1 MVWCIV
7 VSSCNTDLKTEVISE
22 ESWFYPIVKTGRKET
37 KSVCDVIKISQ
48 SESSCKKGKRNL
60 ISNINKHFK
69 RKHTCAQET
78 TCTLF
83 FIPRSTTKR
92 QVLSFN
98 YPIPPTN
105 QESSFTE
112 AGLPID
118 SLETKR
124 GKLRNFFF
132 PKLSSI
138 PASQQLEFDSNI
150 STNETVT
157 VVGWEYKED
166 SNLNL
171 STDTNLNNNQ
181 TRDNFQQSA
190 KKIAPIHKTET
201 YTVSTQMLAAEGI
214 LPSMTF
220 DLGLC
225 SGEPKDL
232 MKETTSQLSMTNLS
246 LPFRK
251 PGSKHRSE
259 NPVTTVNFLQNLK
272 LKVLTF
278 NSAKQN
284 TDRRY
289 LNSTAN
295 NLTNVNNSNEEEGSV
310 SFTQNLSPSP
320 TEIFPDSATGTTD
333 STSFYPYTKFQVKD
347 LFNFNDR
354 PTAEVSNTKSN
365 YFTKTKTTLESLTS
379 SSVSSNASTKSI
391 FDNNVGKSV
400 RSKQA
405 TTQSEEIVNNTP
417 CECSLD
423 YDVSLNTP
431 TNNDRVEINL
441 PESGAVESLSPDAE
455 TVTSRSFV
463 NFKNIFGRK
472 KPNIVS
478 HLERKTVKSYT
489 ERLNQSPQNTNH
501 IQSLSNVTSSEEQDD
516 KFDASTQQK
525 DTLLD
530 NLSSKKLS
538 TLTTLNTG
546 SHPISFNDI
555 SNSVY
560 SGKKSP
566 TETPPPWTKHEP
578 NMSSTSQRECFN
590 LKRVLHLKR
599 KNNSELSPN
608 FKYNASSEEEFSW
621 TESRSSATVNVFES
635 QVRSS
640 ANANESLVDMN
651 PDQFYKEFEKS
662 TKTMLDKLLVRKHKL
677 DLKHMFSFTKQTSR
691 SNTIDQSLNV
701 SDRNNAQDSFQ
712 VTDFIT
718 LDSLNNSKGEKVEE
732 ENADNKSTP
741 RSTNVNFRFHFKPAL
756 TTLRAFKGMPL
767 EDSEEP
773 RQRSGSRRLSL
784 GRTVPEALLDTEEG
798 ITVTV
803 DEGKTLDQRTYN
815 YSAVTSLEEDGIAK
829 RMFKLKSGLSLHKPV
844 SSSNTKPCQIFDPG
858 GCWSSPSTTSSS
870 SSDKVTSQERTIKM
884 KVGNS
889 FEQSTNLSLNEYNT
903 TTQQYHSTETVHTE
917 HPTKPVGWWL
927 FWNQPKVTF
936 DTLSSKNGINGYFGT
951 EVSNLFGWQSTTPP
965 VLKDNIHPTDNTK
978 TSGLYNTRS
987 TKLMPNHTEMNETDN
1002 SNMKKIQK
1010 YVLGE
1015 RKPLKTSTP
1024 VTFNSSA
1031 NNLPPASKKKQ
1042 VYSNKVNISISN
1054 FNGAKTKFNLT
1065 KPNNS
1070 SNKNIHSSISVISL
1084 KNKKKINKPF
1094 EKVVNATQ
1102 SLYQRNISG
1111 FDAKNLSY
1119 FIQNL
1124 TRHSNNTLLRAPKP
1138 IVLNSNTTMK
1148 NSKLDPHNS
1157 TVLSNS
1163 NSTTTVNDSSF
1174 SIMAYVLR
1182 PLESLIS
1189 VFKGKS
1195 TQNMTKVGD
1204 VNASD
1209 IHNGSIPSHL
1219 HPQNSSLVILAVNNT
1234 NSTSRETH
1242 ESSKYR
1248 TLCAYRVFQ
1257 FLKKASSLLLLSFA
1271 RLHGPKAW
1279 ANN

>member
-22 ESWFYPIVKTGRKET
+22 ESWFYPVVKTGREET
-37 KSVCDVIKISQ
+37 KSVCDVIKTSQ

-69 RKHTCAQET
+69 RKHTFAQET

-138 PASQQLEFDSNI
+138 PAGHQLEFDSNI
-150 STNETVT
+150 STNETTETVT
-157 VVGWEYKED
+157 VGGWEYKED
-166 SNLNL
+166 SNFNL

-181 TRDNFQQSA
+181 TRDNFQRSA

-201 YTVSTQMLAAEGI
+201 YTVSTQILAAEGI

-225 SGEPKDL
+225 SGEPKDF

-246 LPFRK
+246 LPFSK
-251 PGSKHRSE
+251 PDSKHRSE

-284 TDRRY
+284 TDRRF

-310 SFTQNLSPSP
+310 SFTQKLSPSP

-354 PTAEVSNTKSN
+354 PTAELSNTKSN

-391 FDNNVGKSV
+391 FDNNVGKIV
-400 RSKQA
+400 RSKET
-405 TTQSEEIVNNTP
+405 TTQSEEMVNDTP

-431 TNNDRVEINL
+431 TNNDRVEMNL
-441 PESGAVESLSPDAE
+441 PESGAVESLSPETE

-463 NFKNIFGRK
+463 NLKNIFGRK

-478 HLERKTVKSYT
+478 HLDRKTLTSYT
-489 ERLNQSPQNTNH
+489 ERLNQSSQNTNH
-501 IQSLSNVTSSEEQDD
+501 IQSLENVTSSDEQDD
-516 KFDASTQQK
+516 TFDASTQQK

-530 NLSSKKLS
+530 NLSSNKLS

-546 SHPISFNDI
+546 THPISFNDI
-555 SNSVY
+555 SNSIY
-560 SGKKSP
+560 SGKKPP
-566 TETPPPWTKHEP
+566 TETPPPWTKHKP
-578 NMSSTSQRECFN
+578 KMSSTSQREFFN

-608 FKYNASSEEEFSW
+608 FKYNASSEEEYSW
-621 TESRSSATVNVFES
+621 TESPSSATVNVFES

-662 TKTMLDKLLVRKHKL
+662 TNTMLNKLLVRKQKL
-677 DLKHMFSFTKQTSR
+677 DLKHMFSFTKQTST
-691 SNTIDQSLNV
+691 SNTMDQFLNV
-701 SDRNNAQDSFQ
+701 SDRNNAQASFQ

-718 LDSLNNSKGEKVEE
+718 WDSLNNSKSEKVEE
-732 ENADNKSTP
+732 ENVENTSTR
-741 RSTNVNFRFHFKPAL
+741 RSTNVKFRFHFKPAL
-756 TTLRAFKGMPL
+756 TTLRAFKGMPP

-784 GRTVPEALLDTEEG
+784 GRTVPEGLLGTEEG
-798 ITVTV
+798 IDVTV
-803 DEGKTLDQRTYN
+803 DAGKTLDQHTYK
-815 YSAVTSLEEDGIAK
+815 YSAVTSLEQDGIAK

-844 SSSNTKPCQIFDPG
+844 SSSNTKLCQVFDPG
-858 GCWSSPSTTSSS
+858 GCWSSPSTSSSSS
-870 SSDKVTSQERTIKM
+870 SSDKVTSQERTVKM
-884 KVGNS
+884 KVVN
-889 FEQSTNLSLNEYNT
+889 STNLSLNEYNT
-903 TTQQYHSTETVHTE
+903 TTQQYHSTETVHTD
-917 HPTKPVGWWL
+917 HPTKPAGWWL

-936 DTLSSKNGINGYFGT
+936 DTLSSKNGLNGYFGT
-951 EVSNLFGWQSTTPP
+951 KVSNLFGWQSTTPP
-965 VLKDNIHPTDNTK
+965 VLKDNIIHPTDYTK

-987 TKLMPNHTEMNETDN
+987 TKLMPHHTEMNETDN
-1002 SNMKKIQK
+1002 SNLKKIQK

-1015 RKPLKTSTP
+1015 RKTLKTSTP
-1024 VTFNSSA
+1024 DTFYSSA
-1031 NNLPPASKKKQ
+1031 NNLPPASKNKQ
-1042 VYSNKVNISISN
+1042 VHSNKVNNSISN
-1054 FNGAKTKFNLT
+1054 FNGVNTKYYRT
-1065 KPNNS
+1065 TPNNS

-1084 KNKKKINKPF
+1084 KNKNKINKPF
-1094 EKVVNATQ
+1094 AKVVNATQ

-1124 TRHSNNTLLRAPKP
+1124 TVHSNNTLLRAPKP
-1138 IVLNSNTTMK
+1138 IVLNSNATMK
-1148 NSKLDPHNS
+1148 NSKPDPHNS

-1242 ESSKYR
+1242 ESSRYR

-1257 FLKKASSLLLLSFA
+1257 FFEEGVKSPFT
-1271 RLHGPKAW
+1271 
-1279 ANN
+1279 